1 LSDARFVLDGQ
12 TVMHLRRHH
21 RLWHRAPVALA
32 CAALGAAAWAQ
43 SDAADAQTVVVTGS
57 LRAQRA
63 LDAPYAIGVI
73 DAQALRDAGPMVNL
87 SEALLRVPG
96 LTVSNRNNYAQDL
109 QISSRGFGAR
119 AGFGVRG
126 LRLYTDGIPATMPDG
141 QGQVAHFDLA
151 GASRIEVLRGPFSVL
166 YGNSSGGVIALFG
179 APARTREVEL
189 ALDGGSFGLRQQRV
203 SLAVP
208 MEGGYDLRVSG
219 SHFDIDGFR
228 PQSAAERTLGNLR
241 FGWRGV
247 SDTVT
252 FLLSDHTQKAQ
263 DPLGL
268 TRAQFEADPESTTPQ
283 ATQFDTRKTIRQTQG
298 GITWTHRF
306 GDASVLQE
314 TVLTGYQ
321 GSRGVTQWLA
331 IAPPTQANPRH
342 GGGVI
347 DFDREYGGADAR
359 VLLRLGPTD
368 LVIGVNQERQVDDRR
383 GFENFTGT
391 APNQTLGV
399 VGALRR
405 DENNRAIT
413 RDAYV
418 QAEQPLAANVALIG
432 GVRSGRVKVDVSD
445 NFLGNGDDSGALKFS
460 YTNPVLGVRWR
471 AASNWTLHASAARGF
486 ESPTLGELAYRP
498 DGTSGFNT
506 ALKGQTSRQA
516 ELGSKWRGGAL
527 DIDAALF
534 WIDTENEIGV
544 ATNAGGRSS
553 FQNVGRTRRY
563 GAEAAASY
571 RISPAL
577 RTSANVTLLNAEY
590 RDDFLICS
598 AIPCTTPNTPV
609 AAGNRIAGTQ
619 RLIGA
624 AEIGWRPGVVPGEF
638 ALEVR
643 GQGSTPVNDSNT
655 DAAGGFALVNLRWS
669 ANWAVTGSGTLQT
682 LLRVDNV
689 ADRPVVGSVIVND
702 ANGRFFEPAAPR
714 SVLLSLRWL
723 QKF

>member
-1 LSDARFVLDGQ
+1 MTPPHHLDPIAR
-12 TVMHLRRHH
+12 
-21 RLWHRAPVALA
+21 
-32 CAALGAAAWAQ
+32 CIALGLCSLIASPASAQDSAA
-43 SDAADAQTVVVTGS
+43 SDGPQTVVVTGA
-57 LRAQRA
+57 LRAQRV
-63 LDAPYAIGVI
+63 LEAPYAIGVV
-73 DAQALRDAGPMVNL
+73 DSQALREAGPMVNL
-87 SEALLRVPG
+87 SEALGRVPG

-179 APARTREVEL
+179 TPVRTREAEV
-189 ALDGGSFGLRQQRV
+189 ALDAGSFGMQQQRL
-203 SLAVP
+203 SLALP
-208 MEGGYDLRVSG
+208 MDGGFDLRVSG
-219 SHFDIDGFR
+219 SRFEIDGFR
-228 PQSAAERTLGNLR
+228 PQSAADRTLGNAR
-241 FGWRGV
+241 FGWRGT
-247 SDTVT
+247 SDTVVV
-252 FLLSDHTQKAQ
+252 LLSDHNQKAQ

-268 TRAQFEADPESTTPQ
+268 TRAQFEADPEQTTSQ
-283 ATQFDTRKTIRQTQG
+283 ATQFNTRKTIRQTHG
-298 GITWTHRF
+298 GVNWTHRF
-306 GDASVLQE
+306 ADGSPLAE
-314 TVLTGYQ
+314 TTLTGYS

-331 IAPPTQANPRH
+331 IAPGTQANPRH

-347 DFDREYGGADAR
+347 DFDRKYSGADAR
-359 VLLRLGPTD
+359 ALLRIGVTD
-368 LVIGVNQERQVDDRR
+368 VVVGVNQERQVDDRL

-391 APNQTLGV
+391 APDQTLGV

-405 DENNRAIT
+405 DENNRAIS
-413 RDAYV
+413 RDAYLQV
-418 QAEQPLAANVALIG
+418 EQPLTDTVALIG

-445 NFLGNGDDSGALKFS
+445 SFLSNGDDSGALKFS

-471 AASNWTLHASAARGF
+471 ASPTWTLHASAARGF

-506 ALKGQTSRQA
+506 ALQGQTSRQA
-516 ELGSKWRGGAL
+516 ELGSKWRAGGL
-527 DIDAALF
+527 ELDAALF
-534 WIDTENEIGV
+534 AIETDNEIGV
-544 ATNAGGRSS
+544 ATNAGGRAS

-563 GAEAAASY
+563 GAEAAAAY
-571 RISPAL
+571 RIS
-577 RTSANVTLLNAEY
+577 SAWRAAANITLLHAEY
-590 RDDFLICS
+590 RDNFLICS
-598 AIPCTTPNTPV
+598 GIPCTTPNTPV

-619 RLIGA
+619 RVIGS
-624 AEIGWRPGVVPGEF
+624 AEVGWRPGLVPGEF

-669 ANWAVTGSGTLQT
+669 ADWAVTDTGTLQT

-689 ADRPVVGSVIVND
+689 ADRHVVGSVIVND
-702 ANGRFFEPAAPR
+702 ANSRFFEPAAPR

>member
-1 LSDARFVLDGQ
+1 
-12 TVMHLRRHH
+12 MPPRHH
-21 RLWHRAPVALA
+21 LTQLA
-32 CAALGAAAWAQ
+32 RCIGLSGLCSLIGSHAIAQ
-43 SDAADAQTVVVTGS
+43 DASTEPSQTVVVTGS
-57 LRAQRA
+57 LRAQRV
-63 LDAPYAIGVI
+63 LDAPYAIGVV
-73 DAQALRDAGPMVNL
+73 DAQTLRDAGPMVNL
-87 SEALLRVPG
+87 SEALARVPG

-126 LRLYTDGIPATMPDG
+126 LRMYSDGIPATMPDG

-179 APARTREVEL
+179 TPARTREAEA

-203 SLAVP
+203 SLALP
-208 MEGGYDLRVSG
+208 MEGGFDLRLSG
-219 SHFDIDGFR
+219 SRFEIDGFR
-228 PQSAAERTLGNLR
+228 PQSAADRTLGNAR
-241 FGWRGV
+241 FGWRGER
-247 SDTVT
+247 DTVIA
-252 FLLSDHTQKAQ
+252 LLSDHNQQAQ

-283 ATQFDTRKTIRQTQG
+283 ATQFNTRKTIRQTQG
-298 GITWTHRF
+298 GIHWTHRF
-306 GDASVLQE
+306 ADGSPLVE
-314 TVLTGYQ
+314 TQLMGYR

-331 IAPPTQANPRH
+331 IAPATQANPRH

-347 DFDREYGGADAR
+347 DFDRAYSGTDAR
-359 VLLRLGPTD
+359 ALLRLGTTD
-368 LVIGVNQERQVDDRR
+368 VVLGVNQERQVDDRQ

-391 APNQTLGV
+391 APNQVLGV

-405 DENNRAIT
+405 DENNRAVS

-418 QAEQPLAANVALIG
+418 QAEHPITPTVALIG

-445 NFLGNGDDSGALKFS
+445 NFLSNGDDSGTLKFS

-471 AASNWTLHASAARGF
+471 AAQDWTVHFSAARGF

-516 ELGSKWRGGAL
+516 ELGSKWRGGGL
-527 DIDAALF
+527 DVDAALF
-534 WIDTENEIGV
+534 VINTENEIGV
-544 ATNAGGRSS
+544 ATNAGGRAS

-563 GAEAAASY
+563 GAEAAAGY
-571 RISPAL
+571 RLSSAW
-577 RTSANVTLLNAEY
+577 RVAANVTLLHAEY
-590 RDDFLICS
+590 RDNFLICS
-598 AIPCTTPNTPV
+598 SIPCAAPNTPV

-619 RLIGA
+619 RVIGG
-624 AEIGWRPGVVPGEF
+624 AEVGWRPGAVPGEF

-669 ANWAVTGSGTLQT
+669 ADWAVTDSGTLQT

-689 ADRPVVGSVIVND
+689 ADRHVVGSVIVND

-714 SVLLSLRWL
+714 SLLLSLRWL

>member
-1 LSDARFVLDGQ
+1 MSPRHRHVPRVAPLARCIGLIG
-12 TVMHLRRHH
+12 
-21 RLWHRAPVALA
+21 LA
-32 CAALGAAAWAQ
+32 SLVGPQAAAQ
-43 SDAADAQTVVVTGS
+43 DAADGVANQTVVVTGG
-57 LRAQRA
+57 LRAQRT
-63 LDAPYAIGVI
+63 LDAPYAIGVV

-87 SEALLRVPG
+87 SEALNRVPG

-126 LRLYTDGIPATMPDG
+126 LRLYSDGIPATMPDG

-179 APARTREVEL
+179 TPARTREAEL
-189 ALDGGSFGLRQQRV
+189 AVDGGSFGLQQQRV
-203 SLAVP
+203 SLALP
-208 MEGGYDLRVSG
+208 IDGGFDLRVSG
-219 SHFDIDGFR
+219 SRFEIDGFR
-228 PQSAAERTLGNLR
+228 PHSAAERTLGNAR
-241 FGWRGV
+241 FGWRGT
-247 SDTVT
+247 SDTVVV
-252 FLLSDHTQKAQ
+252 LLSDHSQKAQ

-298 GITWTHRF
+298 GIHWTHRF
-306 GDASVLQE
+306 AEDSPLVE
-314 TVLTGYQ
+314 TTLMGY
-321 GSRGVTQWLA
+321 GGTRGVTQWLA
-331 IAPPTQANPRH
+331 IAPGTQGNPRH

-347 DFDREYGGADAR
+347 DFDRDYNGVDAR
-359 VLLRLGPTD
+359 ALLRLGATD
-368 LVIGVNQERQVDDRR
+368 VVLGVNTERQVDDRN

-391 APNQTLGV
+391 APNQILGV
-399 VGALRR
+399 TGALRR
-405 DENNRAIT
+405 DEDNRAVS

-418 QAEQPLAANVALIG
+418 QAEHPLAQNVALIG

-445 NFLGNGDDSGALKFS
+445 HFLSNGDDSGALKFS

-471 AASNWTLHASAARGF
+471 AAPNWTLHASAARGF

-498 DGTSGFNT
+498 DGSSGFNT

-516 ELGSKWRGGAL
+516 EIGSKWRGGAL

-534 WIDTENEIGV
+534 WIHTDDEIGV

-553 FQNVGRTRRY
+553 FQNVGRTRRF
-563 GAEAAASY
+563 GLEAAAAY
-571 RISPAL
+571 RF
-577 RTSANVTLLNAEY
+577 SAAWRAAANITLLNAEY
-590 RDDFLICS
+590 RDSFLICS
-598 AIPCTTPNTPV
+598 GIPCTTPGTPV

-619 RLIGA
+619 RVIGA
-624 AEIGWRPGVVPGEF
+624 AEVGWRPGLVPGEF

-669 ANWAVTGSGTLQT
+669 ADWAVTESGTLQT

-689 ADRPVVGSVIVND
+689 ADRHVVGSVIVND
-702 ANGRFFEPAAPR
+702 ANSRFFEPAAPR
-714 SVLLSLRWL
+714 SVLLGLRWL